1 MRWSF
6 DDSYIDFNSEIFTS
20 SFENL
25 KAQNEN
31 LVNFLN
37 NSELTKAIISY
48 EEAYKE
54 ATSLLAFCRCKS
66 SDNTKD
72 ELASK
77 FELKIKEQKAKLDTA
92 KEILFDKFD
101 SLKNDDKIFHI

>member
-6 DDSYIDFNSEIFTS
+6 DDSYVDFDSEIFTS

-31 LVNFLN
+31 LVKFLN
-37 NSELTKAIISY
+37 NNELTKAIISY

-54 ATSLLAFCRCKS
+54 ATSLLAFCR
-66 SDNTKD
+66 
-72 ELASK
+72 
-77 FELKIKEQKAKLDTA
+77 
-92 KEILFDKFD
+92 
-101 SLKNDDKIFHI
+101 

>member
-6 DDSYIDFNSEIFTS
+6 DDSYVDFDNEIFTS

-37 NSELTKAIISY
+37 NSELTKAII
-48 EEAYKE
+48 
-54 ATSLLAFCRCKS
+54 
-66 SDNTKD
+66 
-72 ELASK
+72 
-77 FELKIKEQKAKLDTA
+77 
-92 KEILFDKFD
+92 
-101 SLKNDDKIFHI
+101 